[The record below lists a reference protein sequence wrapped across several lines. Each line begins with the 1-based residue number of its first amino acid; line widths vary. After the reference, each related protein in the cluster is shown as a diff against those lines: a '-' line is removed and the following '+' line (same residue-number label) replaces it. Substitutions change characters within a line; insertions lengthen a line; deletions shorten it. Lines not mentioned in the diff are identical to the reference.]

1 LRRILYGVGLV
12 IVLAIALKILRTG
25 SRVEVREHSDAA
37 AAVSV
42 QRGPDGAHVQ
52 LDATTRDRIGLQ
64 VRPLVSVD
72 LPDSVRGFGRLL
84 DPTALATPVY
94 DYEAT
99 RAAFEVA
106 DREYRRVQALHRGNI
121 NASERD
127 VEAARVAF
135 ERERAALQSARA
147 RIASLWGSHAV
158 ERDDLPALA
167 QSLVSRQVGM
177 ARIDL
182 PLGAT
187 VSGEPTVGHLL
198 ALASVDASPTDAKVL
213 GAAADA
219 DPTIQG
225 RGFLLLVEHPPWP
238 PGTALDG
245 WLTVP
250 AAPRAGV
257 VVPNSAVLRHGG
269 SSMVYVQTGDGVF
282 SRRVVHLEHPTT
294 EGWFVTDG
302 IAAGES
308 VVVSGA
314 QQLLSTELGGAT
326 EEE

>member
-1 LRRILYGVGLV
+1 MRPILYGVGLL
-12 IVLAIALKILRTG
+12 IVLAIGVKVLRTG
-25 SRVEVREHSDAA
+25 DRLEVREHDDAA

-42 QRGPDGAHVQ
+42 QRGPEGAHVQ
-52 LDATTRDRIGLQ
+52 LDAATRERIGLQ
-64 VRPLVSVD
+64 VLPLVSVE
-72 LPDSVRGFGRLL
+72 LPDAVRGFGRLL
-84 DPTALATPVY
+84 DPMVLATPVY

-99 RAAFEVA
+99 RAAFEAA
-106 DREYRRVQALHRGNI
+106 DREYRRVQTLHRGNI

-127 VEAARVAF
+127 LEAARVAF
-135 ERERAALQSARA
+135 ERERAALRSARA
-147 RIASLWGSHAV
+147 RITSLWGSQAV

-167 QSLVSRQVGM
+167 QSLVAREAAV

-182 PLGAT
+182 PLGTT
-187 VSGEPTVGHLL
+187 VSGQPTVGHVV
-198 ALASVDASPTDAKVL
+198 ALASVNARPIDATVL
-213 GAAADA
+213 GVAADT

-250 AAPRAGV
+250 AEPRTGV
-257 VVPNSAVLRHGG
+257 VVPDSAVLRHGG

-294 EGWFVTDG
+294 DGWFVTDG
-302 IAAGES
+302 LAAGES
-308 VVVSGA
+308 VVITGA